1 MSDINDASVY
11 DDNYTLLSKIRNLKK
26 IIKEID
32 ERVTELEN
40 EGGGGGGDVSN
51 KQDRLYGLTYNQE
64 TGEWVQTPLNDKT
77 YALDLVQEP
86 DENGEYSG
94 DALIQIPSLKALDL
108 VYAEALIKGGS
119 GDLPIASASTLG
131 GIKVGDNLTIEED
144 GTLNAQAGGGGSL
157 SPASASTLGGIK
169 IGDNFYMSSDVL
181 KLNTLTADIE
191 EVDAYINGNAQR
203 PFKNESI
210 QYQTVHGRTK
220 ILPYVEVT
228 SVQITGDQTTT
239 IGITPAPGQS
249 GSQTE
254 LVVPYTIRTGM
265 FKTWPRLFKGT
276 TFEDTEN
283 ALTGVSSGMDFEY
296 DGDIGI
302 SFTDANNHRWS
313 LAGSG
318 RIRVAWGYED
328 GIIENGEIDLTIV
341 SLYDQTERARYIPDA
356 SDHKA
361 SVYANIDTSAPQVI
375 NYKGYYPVIYPDR
388 QYPEVTP

>member
-1 MSDINDASVY
+1 MADINDASVY
-11 DDNYTLLSKIRNLKK
+11 DDNYTLLSKLRRLGK
-26 IIKEID
+26 IIEGID

-40 EGGGGGGDVSN
+40 GGGGGGGDVSN
-51 KQDRLYGLTYNQE
+51 KQDRLYGLAYDDE
-64 TGEWVQTPLNDKT
+64 TEEWVQTPLNDREWS
-77 YALDLVQEP
+77 LDLVQEP
-86 DENGEYSG
+86 DEDGEYSG
-94 DALIQIPSLKALDL
+94 DARIQVPSLKALDI
-108 VYAEALIKGGS
+108 VYAEALVK
-119 GDLPIASASTLG
+119 
-131 GIKVGDNLTIEED
+131 
-144 GTLNAQAGGGGSL
+144 GGGGDI
-157 SPASASTLGGIK
+157 PIASASTLGGIK

-220 ILPYVEVT
+220 TLPYVEVT
-228 SVQITGDQTTT
+228 SVQLTGDQTTT
-239 IGITPAPGQS
+239 ISITPATGQS

-283 ALTGVSSGMDFEY
+283 ALTGVSGGMDFEY

-341 SLYDQTERARYIPDA
+341 SLYDQTERCRYLPNT